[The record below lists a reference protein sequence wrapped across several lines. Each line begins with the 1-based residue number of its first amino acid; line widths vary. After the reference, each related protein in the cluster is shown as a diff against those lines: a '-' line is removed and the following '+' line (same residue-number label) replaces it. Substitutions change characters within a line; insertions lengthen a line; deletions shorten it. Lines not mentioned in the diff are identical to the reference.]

1 MSNAFFRNPRLV
13 ILTLLLIVVSG
24 LSALELLPRR
34 EDPKLTERFA
44 SITTRFPGATAERVE
59 ALVTEKIEEELEQL
73 DEIKEIQSNSR
84 SGFSAV
90 QVELRDDIQQV
101 DEVWSKV
108 RDRVADASLLFPSGA
123 EAAELDSDQ
132 IDGSSMIV
140 GFRWN
145 SSEPISRGILRRM
158 AEELSDELRRISGTK
173 RTELYGAADEELLV
187 LVDELEARRLGLSA
201 AAISRAVQ
209 SSDAKVA
216 AGRMRGPQNEFLIE
230 VEGELTSLEAVRDIP
245 LRSREG
251 RIVRLG
257 EIARVERSVVTPMRE
272 RMLIDGHEGV
282 ALSVVMMDGTRIDK
296 WAADVRAGVAN
307 FAQRLPSAIDI
318 ELLFDQSRY
327 VESRLSGLIQN
338 FLLGVLLVIV
348 VIWLIMGWRSALL
361 VGSALPLSSLMVLG
375 AMRLMEIPL
384 HQMSVTGLIIALGLL
399 IDNAIVIVDEVK
411 DRLRSGIET
420 GEAIARSVKH
430 LFVPLLG
437 STLTTVFS
445 FMPIVLMPGAAGEF
459 VGSIGLSVIL
469 ALLSSFFLAMT
480 IVPALAGY
488 VLGRRRNVGHE
499 TWWSSGIQSKSLARA
514 YRASLGFFFARP
526 VLGML
531 LALILPISGFVVA
544 GQLEEQFFPPADRDQ
559 FEVQIQLP
567 SQASIDETTERAR
580 EVRERILQNDAV
592 ARVHWF
598 VGRGSPKFYYN
609 LLGGR
614 EDTPS
619 FAQALVQL
627 KSKEA
632 ALQVINELQRDLDAS
647 FPDTQVLCKQLE
659 QGPPVDAPLEIRI
672 FGPDLE
678 QLRLYGDQVRG
689 VLASIPGVTHTRANL
704 ADAQPKLEVDL
715 LPDEAAIAGLDKVE
729 IAEQLQLGLEG
740 RVGGSVLE
748 ATEELPVR
756 VRLQDANRV
765 DAAGI
770 ASFEL
775 IRESTDGSS
784 HTDATVR
791 ARRTHPAAGDRLG
804 AALPDP
810 ALQYG
815 AGLSARRQPAE
826 RLPRG
831 VSRAL
836 GRQRQR
842 TATGL
847 PAGHRRRGR
856 WPRRSRRQ
864 PHGLGRTA
872 HDADRGDARAVV
884 PVVPPGRRDR
894 AGRRV
899 RRRPVHACALALWL
913 PLWLHG
919 HRGDDGPHRRRD
931 QRLDCGAGGAAR
943 EPRGAFGRSQRRGAD
958 RVGLH
963 ATRGV
968 DDADDDGG
976 LLAADPEWRG
986 FLAAGGDL
994 DRGRCAGRDSARA
1007 LLRAL
1012 GLLAGR
1018 RPARSRAGGGSS
1030 ATTGACLS
1038 WPWAAGPAAGRM
1050 GPAGSSKPCYVKL

>member
-627 KSKEA
+627 KNKEA

-784 HTDATVR
+784 HTTPLSALGELTLLPETVSVPR
-791 ARRTHPAAGDRLG
+791 FQTQRCNTVQAFLLAGSLPSAFLAEFRERWAASGNELRPGYRLGIGGEAAGRDEAVGNLMASVGLLMTLIAATLVLSFRSFRLAG
-804 AALPDP
+804 VIGLVAAF
-810 ALQYG
+810 AV
-815 AGLSARRQPAE
+815 GLSM
-826 RLPRG
+826 
-831 VSRAL
+831 
-836 GRQRQR
+836 
-842 TATGL
+842 
-847 PAGHRRRGR
+847 
-856 WPRRSRRQ
+856 
-864 PHGLGRTA
+864 
-872 HDADRGDARAVV
+872 
-884 PVVPPGRRDR
+884 
-894 AGRRV
+894 
-899 RRRPVHACALALWL
+899 LALWL
-913 PLWLHG
+913 FGYPFGFMAIVGTMGLIGVAINDSIVVLAGLRESRAARSGDRNAVVQIVSGCTRHVVSTTLTTMAGFLPLILSGGGFW
-919 HRGDDGPHRRRD
+919 PPVAISI
-931 QRLDCGAGGAAR
+931 AGGVL
-943 EPRGAFGRSQRRGAD
+943 GA
-958 RVGLH
+958 
-963 ATRGV
+963 T
-968 DDADDDGG
+968 
-976 LLAADPEWRG
+976 LLALYFVPSAFLLVGVRREAEPEE
-986 FLAAGGDL
+986 AP
-994 DRGRCAGRDSARA
+994 
-1007 LLRAL
+1007 LLRPAL
-1012 GLLAGR
+1012 A
-1018 RPARSRAGGGSS
+1018 
-1030 ATTGACLS
+1030 
-1038 WPWAAGPAAGRM
+1038 
-1050 GPAGSSKPCYVKL
+1050 